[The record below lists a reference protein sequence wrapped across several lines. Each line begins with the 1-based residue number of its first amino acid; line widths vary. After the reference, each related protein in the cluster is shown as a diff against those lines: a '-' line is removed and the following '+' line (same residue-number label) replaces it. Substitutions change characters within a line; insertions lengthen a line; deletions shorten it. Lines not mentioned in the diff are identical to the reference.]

1 MRGQMDV
8 EQKYIIMQFVAGII
22 NVLKLYIYISSIRN
36 NLKSAHIY
44 SYTCNLVFTRIL
56 TRNTKHF

>member
-22 NVLKLYIYISSIRN
+22 NVLKLYIYIHQ
-36 NLKSAHIY
+36 K
-44 SYTCNLVFTRIL
+44 
-56 TRNTKHF
+56 